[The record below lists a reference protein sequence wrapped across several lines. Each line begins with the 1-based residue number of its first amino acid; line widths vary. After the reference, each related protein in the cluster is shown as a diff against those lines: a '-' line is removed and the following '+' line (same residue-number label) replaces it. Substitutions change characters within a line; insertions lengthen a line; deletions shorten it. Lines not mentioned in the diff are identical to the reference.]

1 MDHRERQLLWA
12 ARETGALEALVTSAD
27 DPAALVADTDL
38 TAAAAAVLVTA
49 LTERGYLERVGER
62 YEPTDALLGVLTT
75 TDVRSVGTL
84 PATLDDTDRL
94 AALPATLEGGDP
106 PRRDES
112 ALVHD
117 LGAAATD
124 RAGARAVAAVA
135 REAAPAARRVL
146 VLPGAPGRVAVALA
160 AADNDAGA
168 DPPPA
173 VTVADRPVALA
184 AAEAVLAGT
193 DVGTHPT
200 GTPPGEGGPLP
211 EADLVVTPVG
221 RRRLAPGSE
230 ALVAAADRAVTDGG
244 TVVHVD
250 RLGPTTDPLDP
261 PMDLATAGTV
271 RTRAPKRLLEGTGLE
286 REAVREVGVGGLTA
300 LVARSSD

>member
-38 TAAAAAVLVTA
+38 TAEAAAVLVTA

-84 PATLDDTDRL
+84 PATLDDADRL
-94 AALPATLEGGDP
+94 AALPATLEGGTP
-106 PRRDES
+106 PRQDEA

-117 LGAAATD
+117 LGAAAAD
-124 RAGARAVAAVA
+124 RAGASAVATAA

-160 AADNDAGA
+160 TGDEDGP
-168 DPPPA
+168 DPDLS
-173 VTVADRPVALA
+173 VTAADRPVALA

-200 GTPPGEGGPLP
+200 GTPLGEGDPLP

-221 RRRLAPGSE
+221 RRRLAPASE
-230 ALVAAADRAVTDGG
+230 ALVAAAARAVTDGG

-250 RLGPTTDPLDP
+250 RLGPTADPLDP
-261 PMDLATAGTV
+261 PMDLATRGAV
-271 RTRAPKRLLEGTGLE
+271 RTRDPERLLEGTGLE
-286 REAVREVGVGGLTA
+286 REGVREVGAGGLTA